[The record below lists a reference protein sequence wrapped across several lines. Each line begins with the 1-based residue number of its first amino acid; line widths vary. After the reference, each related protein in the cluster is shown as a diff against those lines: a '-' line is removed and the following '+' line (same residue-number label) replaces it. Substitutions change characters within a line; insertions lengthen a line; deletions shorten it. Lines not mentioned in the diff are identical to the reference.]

1 MRVLLLEAGGSELGH
16 LKMRI
21 PLAWRDTYLDR
32 SVSWGFMSEPE
43 PYADNR
49 VVSAPRG
56 KVLGGCGSVNG
67 MMYSRGRA
75 DDYDEWASAGLPDWS
90 YRHVL
95 PYFRR
100 AESNWRGAS
109 EWHGDSGPLTVTRHR
124 TDDFIY
130 PRLIETAG
138 KLGYAHLQDFHGAQF
153 EGFSA
158 PDFNVH
164 RGERGSTVTRYL
176 RPAMRRPNLTVRTN
190 ALTRRICIEAGRA
203 RGVEYEIDG
212 EVLNSDARREV
223 IVCAGTFNTPQLLL
237 LSGIGP
243 AEQLAAHGITAVRH
257 SPNVGRNLQDHQSI
271 AMVFDASGDFAF
283 EKELR
288 LDRLARST
296 LRWLLTRTGAL
307 AEQAVSA
314 QGFIRSV
321 PELDKADFQ
330 LLIIPVSMMAKPWF
344 PLWRRGVGHVMAT
357 ACVLLRPQSRGQV
370 TLRSADPHDPPR
382 IRLNLMQAEAD
393 RAAMRRMV
401 HFVRR
406 FFAIRPAADLVR
418 GERMPG
424 TAVQTDDEIDA
435 YVRRIVGTAMHPT
448 STCAMGADP
457 DAVVDGQLRV
467 RGIEALRIV
476 DASVM
481 PSIVSG
487 NTNAPVI
494 MIAEKAA
501 DLISGKAE

>member
-1 MRVLLLEAGGSELGH
+1 
-16 LKMRI
+16 
-21 PLAWRDTYLDR
+21 
-32 SVSWGFMSEPE
+32 
-43 PYADNR
+43 
-49 VVSAPRG
+49 
-56 KVLGGCGSVNG
+56 
-67 MMYSRGRA
+67 
-75 DDYDEWASAGLPDWS
+75 
-90 YRHVL
+90 
-95 PYFRR
+95 
-100 AESNWRGAS
+100 
-109 EWHGDSGPLTVTRHR
+109 
-124 TDDFIY
+124 
-130 PRLIETAG
+130 
-138 KLGYAHLQDFHGAQF
+138 
-153 EGFSA
+153 
-158 PDFNVH
+158 
-164 RGERGSTVTRYL
+164 
-176 RPAMRRPNLTVRTN
+176 
-190 ALTRRICIEAGRA
+190 
-203 RGVEYEIDG
+203 
-212 EVLNSDARREV
+212 
-223 IVCAGTFNTPQLLL
+223 
-237 LSGIGP
+237 
-243 AEQLAAHGITAVRH
+243 
-257 SPNVGRNLQDHQSI
+257 
-271 AMVFDASGDFAF
+271 
-283 EKELR
+283 
-288 LDRLARST
+288 
-296 LRWLLTRTGAL
+296 
-307 AEQAVSA
+307 
-314 QGFIRSV
+314 
-321 PELDKADFQ
+321 
-330 LLIIPVSMMAKPWF
+330 
-344 PLWRRGVGHVMAT
+344 MAT
-357 ACVLLRPQSRGQV
+357 ACVLMRPQSRGQV